1 MMISA
6 FDPASCA
13 LFAHVAEQ
21 AAITCLCP
29 IRRPR
34 MIPRARQWL
43 RRNSERALEA
53 VMDDV
58 VEVALDAVNSV
69 DPGVAIVLMLV
80 LWVRVRAAK
89 AEEGCEDGGTDDSI
103 VV

>member
-1 MMISA
+1 M
-6 FDPASCA
+6 
-13 LFAHVAEQ
+13 
-21 AAITCLCP
+21 
-29 IRRPR
+29 
-34 MIPRARQWL
+34 
-43 RRNSERALEA
+43 
-53 VMDDV
+53 MDDV

>member
-1 MMISA
+1 MISA

-21 AAITCLCP
+21 AAITCCCP

-34 MIPRARQWL
+34 MVPRVRQWL

-53 VMDDV
+53 VMEDA
-58 VEVALDAVNSV
+58 VEAALDVVNSV
-69 DPGVAIVLMLV
+69 NPCLAIALILI
-80 LWVRVRAAK
+80 LWMRVK
-89 AEEGCEDGGTDDSI
+89 TTTKGCCETDEPEDSI